1 MKKRLALILSVVLLL
16 TAAMVGCAPAA
27 QTEQAP
33 GSAPA
38 NEAPASSSSGTTGG
52 NSGTQAAETPTGD
65 DADPVSALAGNYETA
80 VTISTN
86 ITDADKQGN
95 DALYDFICEKF
106 NMQWDFIPMQFG
118 ERHDKAR
125 LWVASGDVPDLLW
138 MDLNEN
144 LYGEW
149 ISWVADGTFR
159 PYPSDLSAWPE
170 LQKTFDMMIGDE
182 MMTIDGKLYATCAKQ
197 DLTEYGYGVPMMFA
211 YRADWAEAVGLRK
224 EDDVYTWNEFWDM
237 VEACIQ
243 QDPGKNGAGKTYGA
257 TAPQWYFPDCFGIW
271 QTQDKV
277 YGTEETSFVAV
288 NGEYVWAPATEN
300 YLTGLKYAT
309 ELYKRGVI
317 WPDLVLDTNSS
328 LYADLFT
335 SGQCVTINENFG
347 IGRIKDYRDKLIDA
361 FPDLDREKCVQIAKV
376 SSPIDDNDFWQKE
389 SPCYWS
395 GHSMAASVSDEQ
407 MARYLDF
414 CNYLVSQEGQLF
426 RKFGFE
432 GTDYTL
438 NDDGSI
444 NLMWPV
450 NDLGNYTDPYPSGC
464 RGFMG
469 RILLDGGYSDL
480 NNPKYLKEDLDEY
493 AWSQDWDNE
502 HATRRHLDYNL
513 FYTSTPNKD
522 KYGLFTD
529 ELKAKAIEVVST
541 YTPDQVDDV
550 WAAWIAEMMP
560 KVQPVLDDLN
570 NPEYMPYIS
579 GSYEEMLEYVSNK

>member
-1 MKKRLALILSVVLLL
+1 MNRNRCIALALCCLLL
-16 TAAMVGCAPAA
+16 LALFGCAPSG
-27 QTEQAP
+27 TEQSP
-33 GSAPA
+33 
-38 NEAPASSSSGTTGG
+38 SGQPQ
-52 NSGTQAAETPTGD
+52 SDAAGTQSPDGQAGEESPDAGEAGAYETP
-65 DADPVSALAGNYETA
+65 

-86 ITDADKQGN
+86 ITDADKMGN
-95 DALYDFICEKF
+95 DALYDYICEKF
-106 NMQWDFIPMQFG
+106 NMQWNFIPMQFG

-144 LYGEW
+144 LYTEW
-149 ISWVADGTFR
+149 LQWVKDGTFKA
-159 PYPSDLSAWPE
+159 YPDDLSPWPN
-170 LQKTFDMMIGDE
+170 LKAAFDMMIGDDL
-182 MMTIDGKLYATCAKQ
+182 MRVDGKLYATVAKQ
-197 DLTEYGYGVPMMFA
+197 DLTEYGYGVPMMFV
-211 YRADWAEAVGLRK
+211 YRADWAEALGLRA
-224 EDDVYTWNEFWDM
+224 EDDVYTWDEFWDM

-243 QDPGKNGAGKTYGA
+243 QDPGGNGAGKTYGA
-257 TAPQWYFPDCFGIW
+257 VAPQWYFPDCFGIW

-277 YGTEETSFVAV
+277 YGTEETSFAAID
-288 NGEYVWAPATEN
+288 GEYVWVPATDN
-300 YLTGLKYAT
+300 YLTGLKEAT
-309 ELYKRGVI
+309 ELYQRGII

-335 SGQCVTINENFG
+335 SGQCVAINENMG
-347 IGRIKDYRDKLIDA
+347 ISRIKDYRDKLLEA
-361 FPDLDREKCVQIAKV
+361 FPDLDREKCVQIAKI
-376 SSPIDDNDFWQKE
+376 SSPVDDSDYWQKE

-395 GHSMAASVSDEQ
+395 GHSMAAGVSDEQ
-407 MARYLDF
+407 MTRYLDF
-414 CNYLVSQEGQLF
+414 CDYLCSEEGTLF
-426 RKFGFE
+426 RKYGFE

-438 NDDGSI
+438 NEDGSV
-444 NLMWPV
+444 NLLWPK
-450 NDLGNYTDPYPSGC
+450 NELGNYTDPYPTGC

-480 NNPKYLKEDLDEY
+480 NNPKYLQEDIDEY

-522 KYGLFTD
+522 KYGLFTE

-541 YTPDQVDDV
+541 CTVDQVDAV
-550 WAAWIAEMMP
+550 WEAWIQEMLP